1 VPTLPLLDLAGR
13 GSADSGIPD
22 SHLWTSFGTAVAGS
36 ALISRL
42 VLAPDG
48 QVSTERGVVYQ
59 SGNNRAAFG
68 SRVTQVWHQRK

>member
-1 VPTLPLLDLAGR
+1 VCQLCRYLIFAGR
-13 GSADSGIPD
+13 GSADSGITD
-22 SHLWTSFGTAVAGS
+22 SPLWTSFGTAVAGS

-59 SGNNRAAFG
+59 SGNNRAPP
-68 SRVTQVWHQRK
+68 SVPE